1 MLRPERMSRAV
12 IAGPR
17 DKLPQ
22 CIEVLHELKLIHIV
36 DHHGEDDTFRIGKPL
51 APAAELSDN
60 LVKLRSIASILAIKA
75 PPKEKERIRIE
86 ELRQKVLSL
95 ELNISEE
102 DAARKKAEGLLGDLE
117 RRIDELRPFASIGL
131 PLEAYRGYES
141 LTVIVGRV
149 ARDIPGFEDPMP
161 VAEVFRGPGV
171 VAVFVPKASSEQALA
186 LLGQS
191 GFTQVDIP
199 AGEGSPQALLDAAVA
214 DRDKW
219 KARLEEIQGRLEKM
233 RERYAA
239 FVVAAEEALEVEVD
253 KAEAPLR
260 FAVSDHSFVID
271 GWVPSSR
278 LGELGANI
286 ADLGVYSEFG
296 DKPKADE
303 DVEPPVLLKNPKP
316 VKPFEMLIHLYSTP
330 NYHELDPS
338 LFMLVAFPVFFGFMI
353 GDAGYGAVFLMFGI
367 IALRWLPKESDFRR
381 LLLIIAL
388 GGFWA
393 FAFGLFVYGE
403 AFGLVFHLPPGAPP
417 EELSWDMFGL
427 HFPLEALIHKTLN
440 IGEMFYISI
449 LFGALHL
456 GTSYAMGFV
465 NEIGHSRKHAVAKIG
480 WFLCL
485 FGIFTILTRTLS
497 WTRVGGWVWNTALAW
512 FPRTLEPWGLG
523 NLLGIGIPLVSVVLI
538 FAAFLG
544 LVESPIAPLEIGG
557 LLANLLSYLRL
568 AGIGIAKATI
578 ASTFNTLIFHSFII
592 EHDAL
597 TSVAGFFL
605 LFLAH
610 VVIFLLGGV
619 SAAIQGVRLNY
630 VESFTKF
637 FRGNGTIFRPFG
649 VREPLGV

>member
-1 MLRPERMSRAV
+1 MTRAV

-22 CIEVLHELKLIHIV
+22 CIEVLYELRLIHIV

-51 APAAELSDN
+51 SPAADLSDN

-75 PPKEKERIRIE
+75 PPKEMEQVRIE
-86 ELRQKVLSL
+86 DLRQKVLSL
-95 ELNISEE
+95 ELNITEE
-102 DAARKKAEGLLGDLE
+102 DAARKKAEGLLGELE

-141 LTVIVGRV
+141 LTVIAGRV
-149 ARDIPGFEDPMP
+149 QREVAAFEEAIP
-161 VAEVFRGPGV
+161 VSEVFRGTDA

-186 LLGQS
+186 LLAQS

-199 AGEGSPQALLDAAVA
+199 TGEGSPQTLLDAAIA

-239 FVVAAEEALEVEVD
+239 FVVSAEEALEIEVD

-278 LGELGANI
+278 VGELERKMAG
-286 ADLGVYSEFG
+286 LGLHSEFTENAEAK
-296 DKPKADE
+296 D
-303 DVEPPVLLKNPKP
+303 EPPVLLKNPKP

-330 NYHELDPS
+330 EYHELDPS
-338 LFMLVAFPVFFGFMI
+338 LFMLVAFPIFFGFMI
-353 GDAGYGAVFLMFGI
+353 GDAGYGAVFLIFGL

-393 FAFGLFVYGE
+393 FAFGLLVYGE
-403 AFGLVFHLPPGAPP
+403 AFGLTFHLPPGAPP

-427 HFPLEALIHKTLN
+427 HFPLDTLIHKTLN

-456 GTSYAMGFV
+456 GTSYVMGFI
-465 NEIGHSRKHAVAKIG
+465 NEIGHSKKHALAKVG

-512 FPRTLEPWGLG
+512 FPRTLEPLGLS
-523 NLLGIGIPLVSVVLI
+523 NVLGIGIPLVSLVLI

-592 EHDAL
+592 EHDVL
-597 TSVAGFFL
+597 TAVAGFFL

-637 FRGNGTIFRPFG
+637 FKGNGTIFRPFG
-649 VREPLGV
+649 VRKPQGV